1 MHLSLQV
8 LSLSLSLSLSHCE
21 TTAAPSA
28 SSVGDTISSVLK
40 ANSGLGL
47 KCGGF
52 VWWFFFSNTHISVYI
67 SKQNLD
73 LSVVGINH
81 WKAYQL
87 LLNSKAAKLK
97 LVKVFFLKDVQKLT
111 L

>member
-1 MHLSLQV
+1 MGV
-8 LSLSLSLSLSHCE
+8 LF
-21 TTAAPSA
+21 
-28 SSVGDTISSVLK
+28 
-40 ANSGLGL
+40 
-47 KCGGF
+47 GG
-52 VWWFFFSNTHISVYI
+52 FFFSNTHISVYI

-97 LVKVFFLKDVQKLT
+97 LVKVFFFNGCAKAYT
-111 L
+111 LNISSLSCSYVSCHFYTSKFVLLSYCYYSQSKKVDPFLL